1 MRIYVKKLLFLLT
14 ITILGQT
21 LLPIHTVAATEPPT
35 IQSEPVTTKQPTTP
49 SEPVTTEPPTTPAS
63 EYVVSK
69 LSPTKSK
76 VILLDPGHCKKHMGA
91 HENGLKEEKVV
102 LDITKACKNKLDE
115 YGGITVY
122 LTRNNMN
129 CLSSL
134 HLGDCLSSRNNLAKR
149 LSVDF
154 LVSMHINA
162 DDNSSKSGALI
173 LPAYQSGYR
182 DKIRKK
188 TQALGSYFLQNLHSL
203 GLKDR
208 GFWLRKLKNGRYRN
222 GARAD
227 YYSIVR
233 NGVLN
238 NIPSLIVEHGFVSN
252 LSDCELYFNTKAKR
266 ETLGEADANAIISY
280 YGLKRKIISGT
291 FVKEGNSTYYVNEN
305 NQKIKGW
312 VKNQGKWYYFDK
324 INGKM
329 KTGFL
334 KIGKNKFYLKPSTGE
349 MAVGWFKVKG
359 ATYLAKGN
367 GTLVQ
372 NKAYS
377 DGRHTYIFNSSGKKY
392 TKGKHKINGKTY
404 YVNAKTGT
412 ARK

>member
-1 MRIYVKKLLFLLT
+1 MRVYMKKLALLLT
-14 ITILGQT
+14 ITLLGQT
-21 LLPIHTVAATEPPT
+21 FLPIHRVTADDISITE
-35 IQSEPVTTKQPTTP
+35 QPTT
-49 SEPVTTEPPTTPAS
+49 SFEPVTTEQPTTPAP
-63 EYVVSK
+63 EYVISK

-102 LDITKACKNKLDE
+102 LDITKACKNILDE

-122 LTRNNMN
+122 LTRNNMS

-162 DDNSSKSGALI
+162 DDRSGKSGALI

-188 TQALGSYFLQNLHSL
+188 TQALGSYFLEHLHSL
-203 GLKDR
+203 GLKNR
-208 GFWLRKLKNGRYRN
+208 GFWLRKLSNGRYRN

-238 NIPSLIVEHGFVSN
+238 NIPSLIVEHGYVSN
-252 LSDCELYFNTKAKR
+252 LSDCELYFKTKDR
-266 ETLGEADANAIISY
+266 RRFLGEADANAIVSY
-280 YGLKRKIISGT
+280 YGLKRKVITGT
-291 FVKEGNSTYYVNEN
+291 FVKKGKSTYYVTDN
-305 NQKIKGW
+305 NQKVKGW
-312 VKNQGKWYYFDK
+312 VKKQGKWYYFDK
-324 INGKM
+324 TNGKM
-329 KTGFL
+329 KTGFV
-334 KIGKNKFYLKPSTGE
+334 KIGKHKFYLKPSTGE

-359 ATYLAKGN
+359 ASYLAQGN
-367 GTLVQ
+367 GALVRK
-372 NKAYS
+372 KAYS
-377 DGRHTYIFNSSGKKY
+377 DGIHTYLFSSSGKKY
-392 TKGKHKINGKTY
+392 TRGKHKINGKTY
-404 YVNAKTGT
+404 YVNARTGT
-412 ARK
+412 IRK

>member
-1 MRIYVKKLLFLLT
+1 MRVYMKKLALLLT
-14 ITILGQT
+14 ITLLGQP
-21 LLPIHTVAATEPPT
+21 LLPIHKVTANDTSITEHST
-35 IQSEPVTTKQPTTP
+35 TSSET
-49 SEPVTTEPPTTPAS
+49 VTTEPSTTPVS
-63 EYVVSK
+63 EYVISK

-76 VILLDPGHCKKHMGA
+76 IILLDPGHCKKHMGA

-122 LTRNNMN
+122 LTRKNMN

-162 DDNSSKSGALI
+162 DNRPSKSGALI

-188 TQALGSYFLQNLHSL
+188 TQALGSHFLENLHIL

-208 GFWLRKLKNGRYRN
+208 GFWLRKLNNNRYRN

-238 NIPSLIVEHGFVSN
+238 NIPSLIIEHGYVSN
-252 LSDCELYFNTKAKR
+252 LSDCELYFKTKSKR
-266 ETLGEADANAIISY
+266 SALGEADANAIISY
-280 YGLKRKIISGT
+280 YGLKRKVIAGT
-291 FVKEGNSTYYVNEN
+291 FVKKGKSTYYVTDN
-305 NQKIKGW
+305 NQKVKGW

-324 INGKM
+324 TNGKM

-334 KIGKNKFYLKPSTGE
+334 KIGNSKFYLKPFTGE
-349 MAVGWFKVKG
+349 MAVGWFKVNG
-359 ATYLAKGN
+359 TSYLAKGN
-367 GTLVQ
+367 GTLVRK
-372 NKAYS
+372 KAYS
-377 DGRHTYIFNSSGKKY
+377 DGIRTYLFSSSGKKY

-404 YVNAKTGT
+404 YVNARTGT
-412 ARK
+412 VRK